1 MPFMR
6 VIPMLVVRSS
16 VPCLLFANNA
26 PAGEVSRDHP
36 AGIPMP
42 ENGTC
47 YLHYIPLSTGRLPG
61 AFRLEFSGG
70 EMQQPARD
78 MPARIVRWP
87 RGVIEAEIQPETN
100 PGPGFVPLAPDTLSY
115 VDLRSGAR
123 AYILRYVTYWLVVED
138 TSGRALLSVALP
150 SGRSPE
156 VLQLYIGGQEAVAA
170 RARGTVCDWV
180 VIAAP
185 QENGEW
191 KELFRLENG
200 QMDVS
205 ENGDVTSLIPLADTA
220 GHAELTVWNYTDG
233 EYRETRNVV
242 WLDGEPHRP
251 ANPEDTARAFLEA
264 WAMGLKEEALTYLST
279 DLRSGLSEEDIGN
292 FLGEYDRIEQARF
305 APMYAEG
312 EVALALV
319 RKEQGELFGARPVAI
334 KVVEEQTETGKWKVD
349 NIRAL

>member
-1 MPFMR
+1 MR
-6 VIPMLVVRSS
+6 VVPMLVVRSS

-36 AGIPMP
+36 AGLPMP

-47 YLHYIPLSTGRLPG
+47 YIHYIPLSTGRLPG
-61 AFRLEFSGG
+61 AFRLEFASG
-70 EMQQPARD
+70 EMQQPGKEV
-78 MPARIVRWP
+78 PARIVRWP
-87 RGVIEAEIQPETN
+87 RGVIEAEIDPESN
-100 PGPGFVPLAPDTLSY
+100 PGPGFMPLAPDTLTY

-138 TSGRALLSVALP
+138 QTGRALLSASLP
-150 SGRSPE
+150 GGRAPE
-156 VLQLYIGGQEAVAA
+156 IVPLDIGGQEAVAA
-170 RARGTVCDWV
+170 RAQGPVCDWV

-205 ENGDVTSLIPLADTA
+205 PNGDVTSLIPMADTA
-220 GHAELTVWNYTDG
+220 GHAELTVWSYADG
-233 EYRETRNVV
+233 QYVETRNIV

-251 ANPEDTARAFLEA
+251 EGREDTARAFLEA
-264 WAMGLKEEALTYLST
+264 WAMGLREEALTYLST
-279 DLRSGLSEEDIGN
+279 DLRGGLSEEDIGT
-292 FLGEYDRIEQARF
+292 FLGEYDRIESARF
-305 APMYAEG
+305 APMTAEG

-319 RKEQGELFGARPVAI
+319 RREQGDVFGARPVAI
-334 KVVEEQTETGKWKVD
+334 KITEEETETGKWKVD